1 MWSPPP
7 PLSLSWRPWIL
18 LHIWMKEMFAWSRAK
33 HQDPSASASWT
44 WTPTRY
50 QNTFYLG
57 IVFNS
62 QSFCGVSAWNLFFF
76 LAASEAFG
84 WAPHQTQPALCW
96 WSQSICWNCKTT
108 QEPKVS
114 WCFRVLLPATVP
126 LEVILTISL
135 IMLSVRRD
143 LDKPSTSILGI
154 PPEGSV
160 IGVSSR
166 NSLFWFKIRFFL
178 QRFYLIFSWWHFSHN
193 NTSSF
198 HSSCSHHW
206 TSDLGCQVSNQ
217 SFISASCLSL
227 LTSTCAFTWFC
238 HQVVWWLAV
247 QILFCQQT

>member
-18 LHIWMKEMFAWSRAK
+18 LHIWMKEMYAWSRAK
-33 HQDPSASASWT
+33 HQDPSASALWT

-50 QNTFYLG
+50 QNTLYLG

-62 QSFCGVSAWNLFFF
+62 VILENLCLKLFLFF
-76 LAASEAFG
+76 LTASEAFG
-84 WAPHQTQPALCW
+84 RAPHQAQPSLCW

-143 LDKPSTSILGI
+143 SDKPNTSILGI

-166 NSLFWFKIRFFL
+166 NSLFWFKMRFFL
-178 QRFYLIFSWWHFSHN
+178 QKILPH
-193 NTSSF
+193 
-198 HSSCSHHW
+198 
-206 TSDLGCQVSNQ
+206 
-217 SFISASCLSL
+217 L
-227 LTSTCAFTWFC
+227 LLMTF
-238 HQVVWWLAV
+238 QP
-247 QILFCQQT
+247 QQYQQLPQFLQPPMNIQPGMPGE